1 MSSLKLSALPK
12 TWILD
17 LDGTIFKHNAYLED
31 NEDEPV
37 LPYVSD
43 FISKISPSDYIIILT
58 SRDEKFREA
67 TINALRKNNIR
78 YNALLMGL
86 PIGERILI
94 NDKKESGMKTAF
106 AVNIKRNSG
115 LKSIRINYSD
125 GT

>member
-1 MSSLKLSALPK
+1 MSSLKLSTLPK

-31 NEDEPV
+31 NEDELV

-43 FISKISPSDYIIILT
+43 FISKISPNDYIIILT

-78 YNALLMGL
+78 YDILLMGL

-94 NDKKESGMKTAF
+94 NDKKESGMKTAY

-115 LKSIRINYSD
+115 LKSILINFFD